1 MSAAVS
7 LWRCIIFLASVTT
20 TAVHIKHLCSIEV
33 GSKACERLGMACR
46 NNCIVRFRT
55 RVRVFCLILVIAC
68 RCLVPICT
76 GHLRAILFSDI
87 MMPFLRT
94 RRAAKELKSSDL
106 ENQTRE
112 IWFQPTKLASIIAAG
127 CTDTS

>member
-1 MSAAVS
+1 
-7 LWRCIIFLASVTT
+7 
-20 TAVHIKHLCSIEV
+20 
-33 GSKACERLGMACR
+33 
-46 NNCIVRFRT
+46 
-55 RVRVFCLILVIAC
+55 
-68 RCLVPICT
+68 
-76 GHLRAILFSDI
+76 